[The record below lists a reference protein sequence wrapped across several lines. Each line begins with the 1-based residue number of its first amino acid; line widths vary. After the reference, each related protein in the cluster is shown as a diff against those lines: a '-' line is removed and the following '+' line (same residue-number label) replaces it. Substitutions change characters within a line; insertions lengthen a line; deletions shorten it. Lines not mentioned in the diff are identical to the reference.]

1 MLILIPKSIHTAYR
15 NIRANYKFHLVN
27 ISGLTIGLICVL
39 LVLLY
44 AKQEISYDKH
54 HNDFSRIFRVTER
67 ISSAASIREFAAT
80 PWPLASALSDKFDQV
95 ENVARVY
102 KHFIKIQ
109 LTYEENSFYADNFLF
124 AENEIL
130 NILSYDFINGN
141 PASALE
147 RPNSIILTR
156 STAEMIFGEVQAYG
170 RSLEVNGDL
179 YEITGIIE
187 DQTEPGHLKTDFLA
201 SLNSVMDEEDMTNWL
216 GTECYTYL
224 KLMKGINRSNFEI
237 LIKDIAYDYSGDRIL
252 ASGNTIEFFLQEIS
266 KIHLSPALRSE
277 LAPPGNK
284 KVLFLLL
291 SMGIFVLLISILN
304 YINLAVA
311 STIKRNRE
319 IGIIK
324 TFGARASQL
333 ISPFFLETVF
343 ILLISILVST
353 LVSIRIMPW
362 FTGYFLPV
370 SLNSLLSET
379 WNILFVVLFIL
390 IISSVILIYPA
401 YYVFKIQPASAMK
414 STIAGPKGSVIRRLM
429 VIIQFVFSSILI
441 IVTLVSS
448 RQIRYMESV
457 DPGYKKDLQLI
468 VRFNGG
474 SWASIRN
481 SPEEI
486 KEIFQDCPGVKKI
499 CASSNTPGEKL
510 YSWNVKSLNKSVELN
525 NSIFHLFTDPDFFD
539 IYELDIIAGRSFDY
553 DLLATDIADWSKQ
566 TTFIINEAALRDLGL
581 SSSEQ
586 ALGLRLQSGLGNIE
600 GEIIGVAKDFH
611 YEGLQNSIAPLI
623 MVWLPNRFEYLTMQI
638 DPSNT
643 SSTLSGIQE
652 LWYELYPG
660 VVFESYF
667 LSDIIDSQYND
678 EKSTSSIALI
688 FALSG
693 IIIALVGL
701 IGFSSFVLANRK
713 METGLR
719 KLFGASTPEI
729 IRSLLTE
736 FIITIIVASAI
747 AFPLAYLLSRSWL
760 NTFAFRIE
768 VGILPF
774 VVSFSLSLFL
784 CLLLVGE
791 KAYRLAH
798 SNLVD
803 SFRNK

>member
-1 MLILIPKSIHTAYR
+1 MILKYIQAVYRSIR
-15 NIRANYKFHLVN
+15 SNYKFHLVN
-27 ISGLTIGLICVL
+27 TSGLTIGLICVL

-44 AKQEISYDKH
+44 AKQELSYDNH
-54 HNDFSRIFRVTER
+54 HDDSSRIFRVTEK
-67 ISSAASIREFAAT
+67 ISSAASTREFAAT
-80 PWPLASALSDKFDQV
+80 PWPLATALSQKFHQV

-102 KHFIKIQ
+102 RHFIKIQ
-109 LTYEENSFYADNFLF
+109 LTYKENSFYADNFLF

-130 NILSYDFINGN
+130 NILSYNFINGD

-147 RPNSIILTR
+147 RPNSIIL
-156 STAEMIFGEVQAYG
+156 SLSAAEMIFGEAQAYG
-170 RSLEVNGDL
+170 KSLEINGDL

-187 DQTEPGHLKTDFLA
+187 DQTEPGHLKADFLA
-201 SLNSVMDEEDMTNWL
+201 SLNSVMDEEEMTNWL

-224 KLMKGINRSNFEI
+224 KLMKGINRSDFEI
-237 LIKDIAYDYSGDRIL
+237 LIKDIAYDYSGDRIR

-266 KIHLSPALRSE
+266 KIHLSPALMFE
-277 LAPPGNK
+277 LISPGNK
-284 KVLFLLL
+284 KVLFLLS

-311 STIKRNRE
+311 NTIKRNRE
-319 IGIIK
+319 IGINK
-324 TFGARASQL
+324 SFGAKGSQV

-343 ILLISILVST
+343 ILLISILVAT

-370 SLNSLLSET
+370 SLNSLLSER

-390 IISSVILIYPA
+390 IVSSVISIYPA

-414 STIAGPKGSVIRRLM
+414 STIAGPKGLFIRRLM
-429 VIIQFVFSSILI
+429 VIIQFVFSTILI
-441 IVTLVSS
+441 IVTIVSS

-474 SWASIRN
+474 AWASIRN

-486 KEIFQDCPGVKKI
+486 KQIFQDCPGVKKI

-510 YSWNVKSLNKSVELN
+510 YSWNVKSLDKGVELN
-525 NSIFHLFTDPDFFD
+525 NSIFHLFSDPDFFN
-539 IYELDIIAGRSFDY
+539 IYELEIIAGRSFDY

-566 TTFIINEAALRDLGL
+566 TTFVINEAAVRDLGL

-600 GEIIGVAKDFH
+600 GEIIGVVKDFH

-623 MVWLPNRFEYLTMQI
+623 MAWFPQTFKYLTMQI

-643 SSTLSGIQE
+643 SSTLSGIQGK
-652 LWYELYPG
+652 WYELYPD
-660 VVFESYF
+660 VVFEYYF
-667 LSDIIDSQYND
+667 LSDIIDSQYNA
-678 EKSTSSIALI
+678 EKSANSIALI
-688 FALSG
+688 FTLAG

-713 METGLR
+713 METGIR
-719 KLFGASTPEI
+719 KLLGASTPEI

-760 NTFAFRIE
+760 NTFAFKIE
-768 VGILPF
+768 IGILPF
-774 VVSFSLSLFL
+774 VISFSLSLFL
-784 CLLLVGE
+784 CLLLVGM
-791 KAYRLAH
+791 KAYRLAS

-803 SFRNK
+803 SFRNN